1 MTQIINLYL
10 IAIGLITVLNRG
22 GAGLGFGILNI
33 SLLVILVSPF
43 LYLIITK
50 GNQLDSDFTII
61 IFIFICLVVTLNQ
74 LNITGINSSS
84 VRAIGV
90 LIYPFSTLGGICL
103 SNKKNFIRTLKSLRL
118 IFSLSIIYGILLPWV
133 KSYFLNKIIINN
145 VSLFGIYGSYYTVT
159 NAAFCFFFSG
169 YGGEKN
175 TKRFSLPAA
184 VAVLVTGTRGG
195 ILGLIIAF
203 FINLYNKSRN
213 LISKKSLF
221 SGIISIIFI
230 LLIIVFIFPFFKT
243 EGLRNTFD
251 LDYFWNAFL
260 SIFSDS
266 EDKFGTAF
274 IGSRTHRILMFNR
287 TIDLIFSNLNYF
299 FSGIPFVINYTDT
312 EFNDPHNGLLSLLA
326 RGGIFTAL
334 SFLFLQYQII
344 RRSLKI
350 REILGPNPFSSFSL
364 SFIFSSL
371 AMLLFT
377 TMLTSPMNAIP
388 YYFTLGIIWQINK
401 NYIKI

>member
-10 IAIGLITVLNRG
+10 IAIGLITVFNRG
-22 GAGLGFGILNI
+22 GAGIGFGILNI

-50 GNQLDSDFTII
+50 GNQLNSDFTII
-61 IFIFICLVVTLNQ
+61 IFIFICLTVTLNQ
-74 LNITGINSSS
+74 LNFTGINSSS
-84 VRAIGV
+84 MRSVGV
-90 LIYPFSTLGGICL
+90 LIYPLSTLGGICL
-103 SNKKNFIRTLKSLRL
+103 ASKKNFLRTLKSLRL

-133 KSYFLNKIIINN
+133 KSFFLNKIIINN
-145 VSLFGIYGSYYTVT
+145 ISLLGIYGSYYTVT
-159 NAAFCFFFSG
+159 TAAFCF
-169 YGGEKN
+169 GGEKN
-175 TKRFSLPAA
+175 PKRFSLPAA

-251 LDYFWNAFL
+251 IDYFWNAFL

-334 SFLFLQYQII
+334 SFIFLQYQII